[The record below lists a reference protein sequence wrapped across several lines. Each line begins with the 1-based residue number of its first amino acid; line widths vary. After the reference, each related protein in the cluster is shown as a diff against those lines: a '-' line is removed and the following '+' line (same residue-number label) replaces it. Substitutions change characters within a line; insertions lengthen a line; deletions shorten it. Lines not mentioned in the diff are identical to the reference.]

1 MFNIQYMFN
10 MYWILNIIEH
20 HWWSYLFSLSE
31 CWRSKCNVVWIPL
44 HHLACLMSVFL
55 PCFSLFSSV
64 LHRLESSI
72 LDILQREPPFSF
84 INQNIRFCFPEIELI
99 FEKRATQMPVWLFS
113 TPRCNLYDHESAGE
127 TSEIE
132 NNALYEPVQ
141 HRSHGYSPLP
151 WFSLQWFVLF
161 CQNVLSSDK
170 TW

>member
-1 MFNIQYMFN
+1 MFNNQYMFN

-31 CWRSKCNVVWIPL
+31 C
-44 HHLACLMSVFL
+44 CLDSAASPGVSDVCFFALFFFVFL
-55 PCFSLFSSV
+55 RFAPSGIIHPRYPATRASLFIYKSKHFSEIK
-64 LHRLESSI
+64 LI
-72 LDILQREPPFSF
+72 L
-84 INQNIRFCFPEIELI
+84 
-99 FEKRATQMPVWLFS
+99 EKRATQMPVLLFS

-151 WFSLQWFVLF
+151 WFSWSFAMICLIPSE
-161 CQNVLSSDK
+161 SSQF
-170 TW
+170 W